1 MDYGSERDMVR
12 RMLGGDEVAFDE
24 FFADYFPRL
33 FRFAVLRV
41 RDQDAAEDIVQ
52 NSLISAVHNL
62 GSWRG
67 EASLF
72 TWLCTICRREIS
84 AWAKRTSRSVI
95 VPIADDDPDLRAAL
109 DSIGAAAEAP
119 DAGLEREDTGRIV
132 QLALDH
138 LPPRY
143 SRALEWKYL
152 DEVSVD
158 EIAGRLQCTP
168 KAAES
173 LLTRAR
179 GAFRDAFVTIRCAT
193 CCGNRGRRPSMPPA
207 RHAFA
212 ERFIRRGG
220 TRLTARASGSGASRS
235 RPLRCSSPPSRRV
248 S

>member
-1 MDYGSERDMVR
+1 MDNGSERELVR
-12 RMLGGDEVAFDE
+12 RMLGGDEGAFDE

-41 RDQDAAEDIVQ
+41 RDPDAAEDLVQ
-52 NSLISAVHNL
+52 NSLISAVRNL

-67 EASLF
+67 EATLF

-84 AWAKRTSRSVI
+84 AWEKRTSRRVLVSL
-95 VPIADDDPDLRAAL
+95 AEDDPGVRAAL

-119 DAGLEREDTGRIV
+119 DAGLKRADTGRIV
-132 QLALDH
+132 QLVLDH

-152 DEVSVD
+152 EEMSVD
-158 EIAGRLQCTP
+158 DIAVRLQCTP

-179 GAFRDAFVTIRCAT
+179 DAFRD
-193 CCGNRGRRPSMPPA
+193 G
-207 RHAFA
+207 FA
-212 ERFIRRGG
+212 AVQAAAHEV
-220 TRLTARASGSGASRS
+220 SHE
-235 RPLRCSSPPSRRV
+235 PSR
-248 S
+248 

>member
-1 MDYGSERDMVR
+1 MDHGGEREMVSR
-12 RMLGGDEVAFDE
+12 LLGRDEVAFDE

-52 NSLISAVHNL
+52 NSLIAAVRTL

-84 AWAKRTSRSVI
+84 VWEKRTSRRVI
-95 VPIADDDPDLRAAL
+95 VPIADDDRGLRAAL
-109 DSIGAAAEAP
+109 ESIGAAAEAP
-119 DAGLEREDTGRIV
+119 DAGLAREDTGRIV
-132 QLALDH
+132 QFVLDH

-143 SRALEWKYL
+143 SRTLEWKYL
-152 DEVSVD
+152 EELSVD

-173 LLTRAR
+173 LLARAR
-179 GAFRDAFVTIRCAT
+179 GAFRDAFAAVQA
-193 CCGNRGRRPSMPPA
+193 A
-207 RHAFA
+207 
-212 ERFIRRGG
+212 
-220 TRLTARASGSGASRS
+220 GA
-235 RPLRCSSPPSRRV
+235 L
-248 S
+248 

>member
-1 MDYGSERDMVR
+1 MDNGSEAELVR
-12 RMLGGDEVAFDE
+12 RMLGGDEAAFDE

-33 FRFAVLRV
+33 FRFAVLRL
-41 RDQDAAEDIVQ
+41 RDPDAAEDLVQ
-52 NSLISAVHNL
+52 NSLISAVRHL

-84 AWAKRTSRSVI
+84 AWEKRTSRRVI
-95 VPIADDDPDLRAAL
+95 VSIADDDLGLRAAL
-109 DSIGAAAEAP
+109 DSIGAAADAP
-119 DAGLEREDTGRIV
+119 DAGLARADTGRIV

-152 DEVSVD
+152 EELSVD
-158 EIAGRLQCTP
+158 DIAGRLQCTP

-179 GAFRDAFVTIRCAT
+179 DAFRDAFAAIQSAANEVT
-193 CCGNRGRRPSMPPA
+193 
-207 RHAFA
+207 
-212 ERFIRRGG
+212 
-220 TRLTARASGSGASRS
+220 
-235 RPLRCSSPPSRRV
+235 
-248 S
+248 

>member
-1 MDYGSERDMVR
+1 MDNGSERELVR
-12 RMLGGDEVAFDE
+12 RMLGGDEGAFDE
-24 FFADYFPRL
+24 FFEDYFPRL

-52 NSLISAVHNL
+52 DSLIAAVRTL

-84 AWAKRTSRSVI
+84 AWEKRTSRRVLVS
-95 VPIADDDPDLRAAL
+95 IADDDPDLRAAL

-119 DAGLEREDTGRIV
+119 DAALAREDTGRLV
-132 QLALDH
+132 QLVLDH

-152 DEVSVD
+152 EDLSVD
-158 EIAGRLQCTP
+158 DIAARLQCTP

-179 GAFRDAFVTIRCAT
+179 DAFRDAYAAVQAAADEVT
-193 CCGNRGRRPSMPPA
+193 S
-207 RHAFA
+207 
-212 ERFIRRGG
+212 
-220 TRLTARASGSGASRS
+220 
-235 RPLRCSSPPSRRV
+235 
-248 S
+248 

>member
-1 MDYGSERDMVR
+1 MDNGSDREMVW
-12 RMLGGDEVAFDE
+12 RMLGRDEGAFDE

-52 NSLISAVHNL
+52 NSLIAAVRNL

-84 AWAKRTSRSVI
+84 AWEKRASRRVI
-95 VPIADDDPDLRAAL
+95 VSIADDDPALRAAL
-109 DSIGAAAEAP
+109 ESIGAAADAP
-119 DAGLEREDTGRIV
+119 DAGLAREDTGRIV
-132 QLALDH
+132 QLVLDH

-152 DEVSVD
+152 EELSVD
-158 EIAGRLQCTP
+158 DIAGRLQCTP

-179 GAFRDAFVTIRCAT
+179 AAFRDAFAAVQAAGHEVT
-193 CCGNRGRRPSMPPA
+193 S
-207 RHAFA
+207 
-212 ERFIRRGG
+212 
-220 TRLTARASGSGASRS
+220 
-235 RPLRCSSPPSRRV
+235 
-248 S
+248 